1 MKCYYE
7 KTEIMKVNQII
18 TNTIW
23 FGIVPKLSAIIA
35 VIILPFATPYLTAAD
50 YGIVGIVTSYSAI
63 FYSIYTLGL
72 NVHLT
77 NSYYEYKNKFNLVW
91 GRILMLLL
99 ISGMLSFVMLS
110 ITLSI
115 VLSDLTSRAL
125 SYIITIVSIP
135 LLFGA
140 NSLLANHLYPLRYD
154 PKKLVAPILFSN
166 IIGILISFILI
177 KYFKLGYIGILS
189 SSAISSFLA
198 FIFFLK
204 PIWITEKIVPIID
217 LNKTRIKKIFRI
229 SIPVIPHTLGFMLLT
244 SSDRIIMSVYKTPLD
259 EVGYYTHG
267 YSMGDYIT
275 VISAALITALAPRI
289 QELYRSLD
297 FVKLKRVYILSQ
309 VFTTVTV
316 FLFAIWIPEIY
327 KLVIKNA
334 DLQKSSSIASL
345 ICFSNIIFPLYAFMS
360 TSAFIEKKTTKLLY
374 LVFIP
379 GTLNIVLNLIFIP
392 IYGYK
397 AAIYTTLIAYWS
409 LLIIPLF
416 VKFYSDFIIQIFHSK
431 LILLFLFI
439 IFTSTLIIA
448 QYLSLI
454 NALDK
459 FLLTGILLIILSYLL
474 YKFREVF
481 FDF

>member
-1 MKCYYE
+1 
-7 KTEIMKVNQII
+7 
-18 TNTIW
+18 
-23 FGIVPKLSAIIA
+23 
-35 VIILPFATPYLTAAD
+35 
-50 YGIVGIVTSYSAI
+50 
-63 FYSIYTLGL
+63 
-72 NVHLT
+72 
-77 NSYYEYKNKFNLVW
+77 
-91 GRILMLLL
+91 
-99 ISGMLSFVMLS
+99 
-110 ITLSI
+110 
-115 VLSDLTSRAL
+115 
-125 SYIITIVSIP
+125 
-135 LLFGA
+135 
-140 NSLLANHLYPLRYD
+140 
-154 PKKLVAPILFSN
+154 
-166 IIGILISFILI
+166 
-177 KYFKLGYIGILS
+177 
-189 SSAISSFLA
+189 
-198 FIFFLK
+198 
-204 PIWITEKIVPIID
+204 
-217 LNKTRIKKIFRI
+217 
-229 SIPVIPHTLGFMLLT
+229 
-244 SSDRIIMSVYKTPLD
+244 MSVYKTPLD